1 MKKNTPCSEKR
12 DIDNYSNF
20 IEKTYTMISMHGA
33 YNVGKNVYGKIHA
46 SLAKSF
52 IYYLHVLEI
61 TAKFK
66 GQRRFYNS
74 KCKKFRNFFLF
85 EKAANNL

>member
-20 IEKTYTMISMHGA
+20 IEKTYTMISHGA

-46 SLAKSF
+46 SLAK
-52 IYYLHVLEI
+52 
-61 TAKFK
+61 
-66 GQRRFYNS
+66 
-74 KCKKFRNFFLF
+74 
-85 EKAANNL
+85 